1 MTEACSEKC
10 HYAFL
15 GFNTQLCLRK
25 GFYMKIAKMFL
36 AFFLISLPLS
46 SFALTDSA
54 KESDKASEMSKPPK
68 EPPSEEA
75 QEKAHQRVEVRK
87 KQLEKKVKSGAS
99 AEEIGKA
106 KARVQVDRTESNRQD
121 YLKKA
126 KEELKT
132 QE

>member
-1 MTEACSEKC
+1 MTEACSKKC
-10 HYAFL
+10 YYAFL

-25 GFYMKIAKMFL
+25 GSYMKIAKMFL
-36 AFFLISLPLS
+36 AFFLITLPLS

-87 KQLEKKVKSGAS
+87 KQLEKKIKSGAS

>member
-1 MTEACSEKC
+1 
-10 HYAFL
+10 
-15 GFNTQLCLRK
+15 
-25 GFYMKIAKMFL
+25 MKIAKMFL
-36 AFFLISLPLS
+36 ASFFLMTLPLS
-46 SFALTDSA
+46 SFALPDSA

-87 KQLEKKVKSGAS
+87 KQLEKKIKSGAS